1 MYKVVIVDDEE
12 IIANGLKTILP
23 WEKHGCQVV
32 AIAYNGEEGLQAIRQ
47 TKPDILFT
55 DIRMPGMDG
64 LSMIAALKSEFPRTQ
79 ITVLTGFRDFEYAQT
94 AIKLGVSRFLLKPS
108 KMDELHEALS
118 AMVQTLSALPPAPVD
133 TVEAPADPED
143 ETALDEALKQDV
155 DIDDETVDHSYVVEK
170 AMKYI
175 QEKCASKLTLAE
187 VAEHT
192 YVSQWHLSKLLKRY
206 TNATF
211 YDLLNTARVNAAK
224 ELLKDPNIKVGDIAV
239 QVGFSDTAHFAKN
252 FKKFAG
258 CSANE
263 YRNSQIG

>member
-23 WEKHGCQVV
+23 WEKHNCQVV
-32 AIAYNGEEGLQAIRQ
+32 AVAYNGEEGLQVIRE
-47 TKPDILFT
+47 TRPDILFT

-64 LSMIAALKSEFPRTQ
+64 LSMVAALKSEFPRTQ

-118 AMVQTLSALPPAPVD
+118 AMVQTLDALPPAPA
-133 TVEAPADPED
+133 EPDPVPDNLED
-143 ETALDEALKQDV
+143 EEALEEALKQSMDP
-155 DIDDETVDHSYVVEK
+155 DDDTLDHSYVVEK
-170 AMKYI
+170 ALEYIEDKY
-175 QEKCASKLTLAE
+175 AAKLTLAE

-206 TNATF
+206 ANVTF
-211 YDLLNTARVNAAK
+211 YDLLHKARVNAAK
-224 ELLKDPNIKVGDIAV
+224 ELLKDPSIKIGDVAA
-239 QVGFSDTAHFAKN
+239 QVGFSDTAHFAKI
-252 FKKFAG
+252 FKKYAG

>member
-23 WEKHGCQVV
+23 WEKHNCQVA
-32 AIAYNGEEGLQAIRQ
+32 AIAYNGTEGLQVIRE
-47 TKPDILFT
+47 TRPDILFT

-108 KMDELHEALS
+108 KMDELYEALD
-118 AMVQTLSALPPAPVD
+118 AMVQTLDAMPPAPEEPEFVP
-133 TVEAPADPED
+133 EDPED
-143 ETALDEALKQDV
+143 EEALAEAVKEP
-155 DIDDETVDHSYVVEK
+155 IDPEDDTVDHSFVVQK
-170 AMKYI
+170 AMDYIEAKY
-175 QEKCASKLTLAE
+175 STKLTLAE

-206 TNATF
+206 ANVTF
-211 YDLLNTARVNAAK
+211 YDLLHRARVNAAK
-224 ELLKDPNIKVGDIAV
+224 ELLKDPSIKIGDIAAK
-239 QVGFSDTAHFAKN
+239 VGFSDTAHFAKI

-263 YRNSQIG
+263 YRNSQFG